1 MMTFLPVLVMLV
13 LMALNTHVA
22 FAIGI
27 AALTFFFTAQGVPQE
42 IFIQRMVSVTQS
54 FPILAVP
61 LFILAGILM
70 NHSGMTRRMMALAD
84 SLVGHMVGGLAQVNV
99 ILSVLMGG
107 MSGSSNADAAMQ
119 AKILVPEMEAKGYG
133 RAFSGAVTATS
144 SVIAPIIPPGIGM
157 VIYGFLADV
166 SIGRLFL
173 GGVIP
178 GLLMGA
184 ALMVVVT
191 LVSRRRGYLPAREA
205 PATARERG
213 AALWSSLWALG
224 LPVGI
229 IGGIRFG
236 ILTPTEAGAIAVIYA
251 LFVGFVVYR
260 EMKLA
265 DLPAILSDATL
276 STAVIMLIICA
287 AQAFG
292 FYMSWERI
300 PTIAGQALLSFT
312 ENPVLL
318 LLAINLFLV
327 LVGMLVEGTAAL
339 IILTPLLAPLAA
351 SVGIDPVHFGIVMVV
366 NLTIAA
372 VTPPVGTLI
381 YTTSTIIRCDIG
393 SFVRES
399 LPLLAALFAVLLLI
413 SLFPAIVLFLPNLL
427 MS

>member
-1 MMTFLPVLVMLV
+1 MTTFLPALVMLG
-13 LMALNTHVA
+13 LMALNMPVA

-27 AALTFFFTAQGVPQE
+27 AALTFFLTAAGVPQE
-42 IFIQRMVSVTQS
+42 VFIQRLVSVTQS

-70 NHSGMTRRMMALAD
+70 NHSGMTRRLMALAD
-84 SLVGHMVGGLAQVNV
+84 SLVGHQTGGLAQVNV
-99 ILSVLMGG
+99 TLSVLMGG

-119 AKILVPEMEAKGYG
+119 AKILVPEMEAKGYD
-133 RAFSGAVTATS
+133 RAFSGAVTAAS

-173 GGVIP
+173 AGIVP
-178 GLLMGA
+178 GLMMGL

-191 LVSRRRGYLPAREA
+191 IISRRRGYLPSR
-205 PATARERG
+205 PVRATGRERWR
-213 AALWSSLWALG
+213 AVYDSLWALG

-229 IGGIRFG
+229 VGGIRFG
-236 ILTPTEAGAIAVIYA
+236 ILTPTEAGAMAVFYA
-251 LFVGFVVYR
+251 LFVGFFVFR
-260 EMKLA
+260 ELKLSHM
-265 DLPAILSDATL
+265 PAILSDAVL
-276 STAVIMLIICA
+276 STAIIMFIICA
-287 AQAFG
+287 AQSFG

-300 PTIAGQALLSFT
+300 PTIAGEMLLALT
-312 ENPVLL
+312 DDPVLL

-327 LVGMLVEGTAAL
+327 AVGMLVEGTAAL

-381 YTTSTIIRCDIG
+381 YTTSSIIKADIG
-393 SFVRES
+393 EFVRES

-413 SLFPAIVLFLPNLL
+413 SLVPGIVLFLPNLL
-427 MS
+427 M

>member
-1 MMTFLPVLVMLV
+1 MTTFLPALVMLG
-13 LMALNTHVA
+13 LMALNMPVA

-27 AALTFFFTAQGVPQE
+27 AALTFFLTAAGVPQE
-42 IFIQRMVSVTQS
+42 VFIQRLVSVTQS

-70 NHSGMTRRMMALAD
+70 NHSGMTRRLMALAD
-84 SLVGHMVGGLAQVNV
+84 SLVGHQPAGLAQVNV
-99 ILSVLMGG
+99 TLSVLMGG

-119 AKILVPEMEAKGYG
+119 AKILVPEMEAKGYD
-133 RAFSGAVTATS
+133 RAFSGAVTAAS

-173 GGVIP
+173 AGIVP
-178 GLLMGA
+178 GLMMGL

-191 LVSRRRGYLPAREA
+191 IISRRRGYLPSR
-205 PATARERG
+205 PVRATGRERWR
-213 AALWSSLWALG
+213 AVYDSLWALG

-229 IGGIRFG
+229 VGGIRFG
-236 ILTPTEAGAIAVIYA
+236 ILTPTEAGAMAVFYA
-251 LFVGFVVYR
+251 LFVGFFVFR
-260 EMKLA
+260 ELKLSHM
-265 DLPAILSDATL
+265 PAILSDAVL
-276 STAVIMLIICA
+276 STAIIMFIICA
-287 AQAFG
+287 AQSFG

-300 PTIAGQALLSFT
+300 PTIAGEMLLALT
-312 ENPVLL
+312 DDPVLL

-327 LVGMLVEGTAAL
+327 AVGMLVEGTAAL

-381 YTTSTIIRCDIG
+381 YTTSSIIKADIG
-393 SFVRES
+393 EFVRES

-413 SLFPAIVLFLPNLL
+413 SLVPGIVLFLPNLL
-427 MS
+427 M

>member
-1 MMTFLPVLVMLV
+1 MTTFVPALVMLGLMV
-13 LMALNTHVA
+13 LNMPVA

-27 AALTFFFTAQGVPQE
+27 AALTFFLTAVGVPQE
-42 IFIQRMVSVTQS
+42 VFVQRLVSVTQS

-70 NHSGMTRRMMALAD
+70 NHSGMTRRLMALAD
-84 SLVGHMVGGLAQVNV
+84 SLVGHQTGGLAQVNV
-99 ILSVLMGG
+99 TLSVLMGG

-119 AKILVPEMEAKGYG
+119 AKILVPEMEAKGYD
-133 RAFSGAVTATS
+133 RAFSGAVTAAS

-173 GGVIP
+173 AGIVP
-178 GLLMGA
+178 GLMMGV

-191 LVSRRRGYLPAREA
+191 IISRKRGYLPSR
-205 PATARERG
+205 PVRATGRERWR
-213 AALWSSLWALG
+213 ALYESLWALG

-229 IGGIRFG
+229 VGGIRFG
-236 ILTPTEAGAIAVIYA
+236 ILTPTEAGAMAVFYA
-251 LFVGFVVYR
+251 LFVGFFVFR
-260 EMKLA
+260 EMKLS
-265 DLPAILSDATL
+265 DMPAILSDAVL
-276 STAVIMLIICA
+276 STAIIMFIICA

-300 PTIAGQALLSFT
+300 PTVAGEILLSLT
-312 ENPVLL
+312 DDPVLM

-327 LVGMLVEGTAAL
+327 GVGMLVEGTAAL

-381 YTTSTIIRCDIG
+381 YTTSSIIKVDIG
-393 SFVRES
+393 AFVRES
-399 LPLLAALFAVLLLI
+399 LPLLAALFTVLLLI
-413 SLFPAIVLFLPNLL
+413 SLVPGIVLFLPNLL
-427 MS
+427 M